1 MRVLLKRLH
10 DHPRYLEDQGLVR
23 ILESEPPG
31 DQDAC
36 YAAPACPE
44 RVQVLHDL
52 GEIGILVQPEI
63 ERPERFDERLP
74 DEARF

>member
-10 DHPRYLEDQGLVR
+10 DHPRDLEDQGLVR

-31 DQDAC
+31 DQDARH
-36 YAAPACPE
+36 AAPACPE

-52 GEIGILVQPEI
+52 GEI
-63 ERPERFDERLP
+63 
-74 DEARF
+74 